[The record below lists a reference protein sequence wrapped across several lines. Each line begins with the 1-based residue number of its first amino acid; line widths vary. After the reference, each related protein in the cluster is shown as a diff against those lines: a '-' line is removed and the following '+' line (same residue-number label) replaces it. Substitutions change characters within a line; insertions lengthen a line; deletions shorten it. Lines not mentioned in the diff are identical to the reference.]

1 MGQIIKQI
9 KGKIIFKHETEA
21 DWNLSSYKPDEGEQI
36 IYDPDIESGGTHT
49 QFTKIK
55 DWQR

>member
-49 QFTKIK
+49 VHQ
-55 DWQR
+55 D